1 MNDKIIEGN
10 HQREE
15 EMILKLTLNFLKLI
29 SKFSHEYYPLIQ
41 EWKEFPSMEELKEKE
56 KMEKY
61 FKRIKI
67 TIPILI
73 KQSLSKKQPQVYR
86 VLMFTNNLIQS
97 NDIYQ
102 SLIKLN
108 LLVNNIITL
117 IQIIGLKEEKDINLI
132 MLNYLSVIIKNFKSA
147 YNNTFAYLLEI
158 IKDNLSYYNDLKHYF
173 DYEQFF
179 INEDKYLNEV
189 IVPQIK
195 EEINLINGKI
205 GDKNFIETFQLNS
218 INFENDLDLLYLIN
232 VLYEMKD
239 LIQYKNTYS
248 EKEYEEY
255 KNKKREKVLLE
266 KKEKIEL
273 SIKNN
278 LNDKK

>member
-10 HQREE
+10 HQTEQ

-41 EWKEFPSMEELKEKE
+41 EWKEFPTMEELKEKE

-73 KQSLSKKQPQVYR
+73 KQSLSKNQPQVYR

-195 EEINLINGKI
+195 EEINLINDKI
-205 GDKNFIETFQLNS
+205 GDKNFIEEFQLNS

-232 VLYEMKD
+232 VLYEIKD

-273 SIKNN
+273 SIKK

>member
-73 KQSLSKKQPQVYR
+73 KQSLSKNQPQVYR

-205 GDKNFIETFQLNS
+205 GDKNFIESFQLNS

>member
-73 KQSLSKKQPQVYR
+73 KQSLSKNQPQVYR

-232 VLYEMKD
+232 VLYEIKD

>member
-10 HQREE
+10 HQTEQ

-73 KQSLSKKQPQVYR
+73 KQSLSKNQPQVYR

-195 EEINLINGKI
+195 EEINLINDKI
-205 GDKNFIETFQLNS
+205 GDKNFIEEFQLNS

-232 VLYEMKD
+232 VLYEIKD

-273 SIKNN
+273 SIKK

>member
-73 KQSLSKKQPQVYR
+73 KQSLSKNQPQVYR

-205 GDKNFIETFQLNS
+205 GDKNFIEEFQLNS

-232 VLYEMKD
+232 VLYEIKD

>member
-41 EWKEFPSMEELKEKE
+41 EWKEFPTMEELKEKE

-73 KQSLSKKQPQVYR
+73 KQSLSKNQPQVYR

-195 EEINLINGKI
+195 EEINLINDKI
-205 GDKNFIETFQLNS
+205 GDKNFIEEFQLNS

-232 VLYEMKD
+232 VLYEIKD

-273 SIKNN
+273 SIKK

>member
-1 MNDKIIEGN
+1 
-10 HQREE
+10 
-15 EMILKLTLNFLKLI
+15 MILKLTLNFLKLI

-73 KQSLSKKQPQVYR
+73 KQSLSKNQPQVYR

-195 EEINLINGKI
+195 EEINLINDKI
-205 GDKNFIETFQLNS
+205 GDKNFIEEFQLNS

-232 VLYEMKD
+232 VLYEIKD

-255 KNKKREKVLLE
+255 KIKKREKVLLE

-273 SIKNN
+273 SIKN

>member
-73 KQSLSKKQPQVYR
+73 KQSLSKNQPQVYR

-273 SIKNN
+273 SIKK

>member
-10 HQREE
+10 HQTEQ

-73 KQSLSKKQPQVYR
+73 KQSLSKNQPQVYR

-195 EEINLINGKI
+195 EEINLINDKI
-205 GDKNFIETFQLNS
+205 GDKNFIEEFQLNS

-273 SIKNN
+273 SIKN

>member
-1 MNDKIIEGN
+1 MIIEGN

-73 KQSLSKKQPQVYR
+73 KQSLSKNQPQVYR

-195 EEINLINGKI
+195 EEINLINDKI
-205 GDKNFIETFQLNS
+205 GDKNFIEEFQLNS

-232 VLYEMKD
+232 VLYEIKD

-255 KNKKREKVLLE
+255 KIKKREKVLLE

-273 SIKNN
+273 SIKN

>member
-73 KQSLSKKQPQVYR
+73 KQSLSKNQPQVYR

-195 EEINLINGKI
+195 EEINLINDKI
-205 GDKNFIETFQLNS
+205 GDKNFIEEFQLNS

-232 VLYEMKD
+232 VLYEIKD

>member
-1 MNDKIIEGN
+1 MNDMIIEGN

-73 KQSLSKKQPQVYR
+73 KQSLSKNQPQVYR

-195 EEINLINGKI
+195 EEINLINDKI
-205 GDKNFIETFQLNS
+205 GDKNFIEEFQLNS

-232 VLYEMKD
+232 VLYEIKD

-255 KNKKREKVLLE
+255 KIKKREKVLLE

-273 SIKNN
+273 SIKN

>member
-73 KQSLSKKQPQVYR
+73 KQSLSKNQPQVYR

-195 EEINLINGKI
+195 EEINLINDKI
-205 GDKNFIETFQLNS
+205 GDKNFIEEFQLNS

-232 VLYEMKD
+232 VLYEIKD

-273 SIKNN
+273 SIKK

>member
-73 KQSLSKKQPQVYR
+73 KQSLSKNQPQVYR

-195 EEINLINGKI
+195 EEINLINDKI
-205 GDKNFIETFQLNS
+205 GDKNFIEEFQLNS

-273 SIKNN
+273 SIKK

>member
-10 HQREE
+10 HQTEQ

-73 KQSLSKKQPQVYR
+73 KQSLSKNQPQVYR

-273 SIKNN
+273 SIKK

>member
-10 HQREE
+10 HQTEQ

-73 KQSLSKKQPQVYR
+73 KQSLSKNQPQVYR

-232 VLYEMKD
+232 VLYEIKD

-266 KKEKIEL
+266 KK
-273 SIKNN
+273 
-278 LNDKK
+278 KK

>member
-73 KQSLSKKQPQVYR
+73 KQSLSKNQPQVYR

-205 GDKNFIETFQLNS
+205 CDKNFIETFQLNS

>member
-10 HQREE
+10 NQTEQ

-73 KQSLSKKQPQVYR
+73 KQSLSKNQPQVYR

-195 EEINLINGKI
+195 EEINLINDKI
-205 GDKNFIETFQLNS
+205 GDKNFIEEFQLNS

-232 VLYEMKD
+232 VLYEIKD

-273 SIKNN
+273 SIKK

>member
-10 HQREE
+10 HQTEQ

-73 KQSLSKKQPQVYR
+73 KQSLSKNQPQVYR

-195 EEINLINGKI
+195 EEINLINDKI
-205 GDKNFIETFQLNS
+205 GDKNFIEEFQLNS

-273 SIKNN
+273 SIKK

>member
-10 HQREE
+10 HQTEQ

-41 EWKEFPSMEELKEKE
+41 EWKEFPTMEELKEKE

-73 KQSLSKKQPQVYR
+73 KQSLSKNQPQVYR

-195 EEINLINGKI
+195 EEINLINDKI
-205 GDKNFIETFQLNS
+205 GDKNFIEEFQLNS

-273 SIKNN
+273 SIKK

>member
-10 HQREE
+10 HQTEQ

-67 TIPILI
+67 TLPILI
-73 KQSLSKKQPQVYR
+73 KQSLSKNQPQVYR

-195 EEINLINGKI
+195 EEINLINDKI
-205 GDKNFIETFQLNS
+205 GDKNFIEEFQLNS

-273 SIKNN
+273 SIKK

>member
-1 MNDKIIEGN
+1 
-10 HQREE
+10 
-15 EMILKLTLNFLKLI
+15 
-29 SKFSHEYYPLIQ
+29 
-41 EWKEFPSMEELKEKE
+41 
-56 KMEKY
+56 
-61 FKRIKI
+61 
-67 TIPILI
+67 
-73 KQSLSKKQPQVYR
+73 
-86 VLMFTNNLIQS
+86 
-97 NDIYQ
+97 
-102 SLIKLN
+102 
-108 LLVNNIITL
+108 
-117 IQIIGLKEEKDINLI
+117 

-195 EEINLINGKI
+195 EEINLINDKI
-205 GDKNFIETFQLNS
+205 GDKNFIEEFQLNS

-232 VLYEMKD
+232 VLYEIKD

-273 SIKNN
+273 SIKK

>member
-10 HQREE
+10 HQTEQ

-73 KQSLSKKQPQVYR
+73 KQSLSKNQPQVYR

-195 EEINLINGKI
+195 EEINLINDKI
-205 GDKNFIETFQLNS
+205 GDKNFIEEFQLNS

-232 VLYEMKD
+232 VLYEIKD

-273 SIKNN
+273 SIKN

>member
-73 KQSLSKKQPQVYR
+73 KQSLSKNQPQVYR

>member
-73 KQSLSKKQPQVYR
+73 KQSLSKNQPQVYR

-232 VLYEMKD
+232 VLYEIKD

-273 SIKNN
+273 SIKK